1 MSADKWETLLKQWE
15 NITLTPDTLIAPAF
29 DDNPD
34 QTDVPLPI
42 IRVAGVEGWGF
53 IDVPK
58 ELQGLAH
65 FPELL
70 REFVWMRNQ
79 LEERKRI
86 YSKVEEKLKQ
96 RGVHEDGACANLIG
110 HVISRI
116 LEGHSGDENSTWLH
130 RADNTED

>member
-1 MSADKWETLLKQWE
+1 MSADKWETLLKQWK
-15 NITLTPDTLIAPAF
+15 NITLTPDTLMAPAF
-29 DDNPD
+29 HDDPD
-34 QTDVPLPI
+34 QSDVPLPI
-42 IRVAGVEGWGF
+42 IRVAGVKGWEF

-79 LEERKRI
+79 LAERKGI
-86 YSKVEEKLKQ
+86 YAKVEEKLK
-96 RGVHEDGACANLIG
+96 RKGIHEDGACANLAG

-116 LEGHSGDENSTWLH
+116 LEGQSGDEW
-130 RADNTED
+130 